1 MTHSKIERVFDPHF
15 PRPNLRLCEKEVEM
29 GKQNELRDDQVL
41 SVVKQLRDIG
51 EEITFEQAEKMVE
64 SMQRLVT
71 MAINQY
77 FRKASGSKRNSST
90 K

>member
-1 MTHSKIERVFDPHF
+1 
-15 PRPNLRLCEKEVEM
+15 M